1 MKINGSVQ
9 YNNDGMRIPLRA
21 MQTQS
26 RLISIHNE
34 NVTGFDKVGYQRK
47 EAVVSS
53 FSEYLGP
60 DGISTAIDDKVG
72 RINMTK
78 KPLDLAITQKGYFQV
93 ETGNGVKLTRDG
105 RFKIDK
111 DGNLLTLEDFKVL
124 SDAGTPIRLNFVPDT
139 VEKIKVDFDGAVSV
153 FNDKTGKLE
162 GMATIGVVDANG
174 VLVEKPDVKQG
185 YLEYSNV
192 AMQNEF
198 IEMMPIIRNFEANRN
213 MFLIQNQNLQKL
225 INQLGTTS

>member
-60 DGISTAIDDKVG
+60 DGISTSIDDKVG

-78 KPLDLAITQKGYFQV
+78 KPLDLAIAQKGYFQV
-93 ETGNGVKLTRDG
+93 ETDNGIKLTRDG

-124 SDAGTPIRLNFVPDT
+124 SDSGMPIKLHLVPDT
-139 VEKIKVDFDGAVSV
+139 VEKIKIDSDGALSV

-162 GMATIGVVDANG
+162 GVATVGVVDANG

-198 IEMMPIIRNFEANRN
+198 VEMMPVIRNFEANRN

-225 INQLGTTS
+225 ISQLGSTS

>member
-1 MKINGSVQ
+1 MKIRGSIQ
-9 YNNDGMRIPLRA
+9 YNNDGMRIPLKA
-21 MQTQS
+21 MQTQAK
-26 RLISIHNE
+26 LIEIHNE

-47 EAVVSS
+47 EAVVSA

-60 DGISTAIDDKVG
+60 DGISTSIDDKVG
-72 RINMTK
+72 RITMTQ
-78 KPLDLAITQKGYFQV
+78 KPLDLAIAQKGYFQV
-93 ETGNGVKLTRDG
+93 ETPNGIKLTRDG

-124 SDAGTPIRLNFVPDT
+124 SDAGVPIQLSIVPDT
-139 VEKIKVDFDGAVSV
+139 VEKIKITSDGALSV
-153 FNDKTGKLE
+153 LNDKTGKLE
-162 GMATIGVVDANG
+162 GVATVGVVDANG
-174 VLVEKPDVKQG
+174 LLVEKPDVKQG
-185 YLEYSNV
+185 YLEFSNV

-198 IEMMPIIRNFEANRN
+198 VEMMPVIRNFEANRN

>member
-72 RINMTK
+72 RINMTR
-78 KPLDLAITQKGYFQV
+78 KPLDLAISQKGYFQV
-93 ETGNGVKLTRDG
+93 ETNNGVKLTRDG

-124 SDAGTPIRLNFVPDT
+124 SDAGAPIKLSFVPDS
-139 VEKIKVDFDGAVSV
+139 VEKIKIDSDGAISV

-162 GMATIGVVDANG
+162 GIASIGVVDAGG
-174 VLVEKPDVKQG
+174 VLVEKPDIKQG